1 MLSAAPLAFQSS
13 TKFLSVPPEAGIQSV
28 MWPLS
33 SVEASQLG
41 PPMALR
47 MHLRFT
53 AGLLVVVSRT
63 CVVMSKSEA
72 VVAGAVEFG
81 LD

>member
-1 MLSAAPLAFQSS
+1 
-13 TKFLSVPPEAGIQSV
+13 